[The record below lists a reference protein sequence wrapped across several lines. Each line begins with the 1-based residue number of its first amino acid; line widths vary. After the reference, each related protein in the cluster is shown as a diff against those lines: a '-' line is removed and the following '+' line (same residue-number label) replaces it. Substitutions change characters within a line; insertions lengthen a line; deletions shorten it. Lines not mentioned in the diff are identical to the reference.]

1 MYRTRGTGTG
11 SVSLSL
17 TRPQWR
23 RVLPRDL
30 APARTSRTRH
40 NGYERAAGRASAE
53 RTRRGRR
60 IEAKFV
66 QEQLATKDVIELAKA
81 CKAETLLPAYAQV
94 MGVQMIEL
102 FHLLVAGQHTLSGN
116 LLRDSLTLLLAQSR
130 KR

>member
-17 TRPQWR
+17 SRPQWR

-30 APARTSRTRH
+30 APARTSRTRP

-66 QEQLATKDVIELAKA
+66 QGLVKTHELP
-81 CKAETLLPAYAQV
+81 T
-94 MGVQMIEL
+94 
-102 FHLLVAGQHTLSGN
+102 LVASPSDHYVVE
-116 LLRDSLTLLLAQSR
+116 
-130 KR
+130 